1 MARRATAITAEVSAG
16 GPAIPDRTSPRRS
29 SFPAITAR
37 AGVTSAI
44 AVVTASAA
52 TASMAKDAAAGRRVF
67 DSGEL
72 QLVLLKLIA
81 DQPRHGY
88 ELIRAIEELTGGAY
102 VPSPGVIYPTLTLL
116 QDMGRIEEATAAGP
130 RKAFAVTADG
140 TAELVAKKPEVEA
153 LFARLAELASMRERT
168 DGGPVRRAMGNL
180 RTVLL
185 DRLGRDGVQSET
197 MHEVA
202 AILDEAARKIE
213 RLCMTFT
220 SSARVPTS
228 KASRYLQQLC
238 KHWSHNLARR
248 VHRAEGRR
256 DLSAQRARRRLA
268 GGRHAPDAGA

>member
-1 MARRATAITAEVSAG
+1 MTMRFSHHSHGPESGRRPEYRHGRGDDAHPRRGFGRRCRSDGSDEADSLELA
-16 GPAIPDRTSPRRS
+16 PDRGPRGRH
-29 SFPAITAR
+29 FGHR
-37 AGVTSAI
+37 GRHGFGR
-44 AVVTASAA
+44 
-52 TASMAKDAAAGRRVF
+52 DGEHGEGRGRRRRVF

-116 QDMGRIEEATAAGP
+116 QDMGRIEEATAEGP
-130 RKAFAVTADG
+130 RKPFAVTADG
-140 TAELVAKKPEVEA
+140 TAELEAKKQEVEA
-153 LFARLAELASMRERT
+153 LLARLAELASMRERT

-185 DRLGRDGVQSET
+185 DRLSREGVQTET

-213 RLCMTFT
+213 RL
-220 SSARVPTS
+220 
-228 KASRYLQQLC
+228 
-238 KHWSHNLARR
+238 
-248 VHRAEGRR
+248 
-256 DLSAQRARRRLA
+256 
-268 GGRHAPDAGA
+268 

>member
-1 MARRATAITAEVSAG
+1 MRFSTPTHGERRHWHG
-16 GPAIPDRTSPRRS
+16 HGHGHHRRGFGRRS
-29 SFPAITAR
+29 RPDQSDDACSLELAHDRGSRGRHFGHR
-37 AGVTSAI
+37 GRHGV
-44 AVVTASAA
+44 
-52 TASMAKDAAAGRRVF
+52 GEHGEGRGRRRRVF

-116 QDMGRIEEATAAGP
+116 QDMGRIEEATAGGP
-130 RKAFAVTADG
+130 RKPFAITAEG
-140 TAELVAKKPEVEA
+140 TAELAAKKEQVEA

-185 DRLGRDGVQSET
+185 DRLGREGVQTET

-202 AILDEAARKIE
+202 AILDEAAGKIE
-213 RLCMTFT
+213 RL
-220 SSARVPTS
+220 
-228 KASRYLQQLC
+228 
-238 KHWSHNLARR
+238 
-248 VHRAEGRR
+248 
-256 DLSAQRARRRLA
+256 
-268 GGRHAPDAGA
+268 

>member
-1 MARRATAITAEVSAG
+1 MRFSHPTHGHDERRRHWRG
-16 GPAIPDRTSPRRS
+16 DDGPRRRGFS
-29 SFPAITAR
+29 RPSRHPGSDEPEALELSRDHGSRGRPFGHRGRHGFGRDGEPGEGR
-37 AGVTSAI
+37 GRR
-44 AVVTASAA
+44 
-52 TASMAKDAAAGRRVF
+52 RRVF

-116 QDMGRIEEATAAGP
+116 QDMGRIEEAEAEGP
-130 RKAFAVTADG
+130 RKAFSVTADG
-140 TAELVAKKPEVEA
+140 TAELLAKKPEVEA
-153 LFARLAELASMRERT
+153 LFAGLAELAERRART

-185 DRLGRDGVQSET
+185 DRLSKDGVQSET

-213 RLCMTFT
+213 RL
-220 SSARVPTS
+220 
-228 KASRYLQQLC
+228 
-238 KHWSHNLARR
+238 
-248 VHRAEGRR
+248 
-256 DLSAQRARRRLA
+256 
-268 GGRHAPDAGA
+268 

>member
-1 MARRATAITAEVSAG
+1 MRFSRPTHGPDERRRPHEHRHGRGDDG
-16 GPAIPDRTSPRRS
+16 GHHRRGFGRRCGHPGS
-29 SFPAITAR
+29 DETEALE
-37 AGVTSAI
+37 
-44 AVVTASAA
+44 ASR
-52 TASMAKDAAAGRRVF
+52 DYGRRGGRHFGHRGRHGFGRDGEPGGRRRRVF

-116 QDMGRIEEATAAGP
+116 QDMGRIEEATAEGP
-130 RKAFAVTADG
+130 RKPFAITADG
-140 TAELVAKKPEVEA
+140 SAELSAKQPEVEA

-180 RTVLL
+180 RTVLI
-185 DRLGRDGVQSET
+185 DRLGKDGVESET

-213 RLCMTFT
+213 RL
-220 SSARVPTS
+220 
-228 KASRYLQQLC
+228 
-238 KHWSHNLARR
+238 
-248 VHRAEGRR
+248 
-256 DLSAQRARRRLA
+256 
-268 GGRHAPDAGA
+268 

>member
-1 MARRATAITAEVSAG
+1 MRFSHPTHGHDERRRHWRGDDGHHRRGFGRRCGSDEPEALEASRDHDRRG
-16 GPAIPDRTSPRRS
+16 GRHFGHRGRHGFGRDGEHGGRR
-29 SFPAITAR
+29 
-37 AGVTSAI
+37 
-44 AVVTASAA
+44 
-52 TASMAKDAAAGRRVF
+52 RRVF

-116 QDMGRIEEATAAGP
+116 QDMGRIEEAAAEGP
-130 RKAFAVTADG
+130 RKAFAVTAD
-140 TAELVAKKPEVEA
+140 
-153 LFARLAELASMRERT
+153 ARLAELASMRERT

-185 DRLGRDGVQSET
+185 DRLSKDGVQSET

-213 RLCMTFT
+213 RL
-220 SSARVPTS
+220 
-228 KASRYLQQLC
+228 
-238 KHWSHNLARR
+238 
-248 VHRAEGRR
+248 
-256 DLSAQRARRRLA
+256 
-268 GGRHAPDAGA
+268 

>member
-1 MARRATAITAEVSAG
+1 MRFSNPTHGHDERRRHWRGDDG
-16 GPAIPDRTSPRRS
+16 GHHRRGFGRRS
-29 SFPAITAR
+29 EHPGSDEPETLE
-37 AGVTSAI
+37 
-44 AVVTASAA
+44 ASR
-52 TASMAKDAAAGRRVF
+52 DHDRRGGRHFGGHRGRHGFGRDGEHGGRRRRVF

-116 QDMGRIEEATAAGP
+116 QDMGRIEEAEAEGP
-130 RKAFAVTADG
+130 RKPFAITADG
-140 TAELVAKKPEVEA
+140 TAELLAKKPEVDA

-185 DRLGRDGVQSET
+185 DRLGKDGVQSET

-213 RLCMTFT
+213 RL
-220 SSARVPTS
+220 
-228 KASRYLQQLC
+228 
-238 KHWSHNLARR
+238 
-248 VHRAEGRR
+248 
-256 DLSAQRARRRLA
+256 
-268 GGRHAPDAGA
+268 

>member
-1 MARRATAITAEVSAG
+1 MRFSHPTHGHDERRRHWRGDDGHHRRGFGRRCGQPGSDDPEALEASRDYGRRG
-16 GPAIPDRTSPRRS
+16 GRHFGHRGRDGEHGGRR
-29 SFPAITAR
+29 
-37 AGVTSAI
+37 
-44 AVVTASAA
+44 
-52 TASMAKDAAAGRRVF
+52 RRVF

-116 QDMGRIEEATAAGP
+116 QDMGRIEEATAEGP
-130 RKAFAVTADG
+130 RKPFAVTAEG
-140 TAELVAKKPEVEA
+140 SAELEAKKQEVDA
-153 LFARLAELASMRERT
+153 LFARLAQLASMRERT

-213 RLCMTFT
+213 RL
-220 SSARVPTS
+220 
-228 KASRYLQQLC
+228 
-238 KHWSHNLARR
+238 
-248 VHRAEGRR
+248 
-256 DLSAQRARRRLA
+256 
-268 GGRHAPDAGA
+268 

>member
-1 MARRATAITAEVSAG
+1 MRFFSPTHGYEAGRRHWHANDG
-16 GPAIPDRTSPRRS
+16 HHRRGFGRHCRNEGS
-29 SFPAITAR
+29 DEA
-37 AGVTSAI
+37 
-44 AVVTASAA
+44 
-52 TASMAKDAAAGRRVF
+52 DAAELSGDRGPLGRHLGGRHRGRHGFGHDGEHGEGRGRRRRVF

-88 ELIRAIEELTGGAY
+88 ELIRAIEDLTGGAY

-130 RKAFAVTADG
+130 RKPFAVTADG
-140 TAELVAKKPEVEA
+140 TAELEAKKQEVEA
-153 LFARLAELASMRERT
+153 LFARLAQLASMRERT

-185 DRLGRDGVQSET
+185 DRLGREGVQSET

-213 RLCMTFT
+213 RL
-220 SSARVPTS
+220 
-228 KASRYLQQLC
+228 K
-238 KHWSHNLARR
+238 
-248 VHRAEGRR
+248 
-256 DLSAQRARRRLA
+256 
-268 GGRHAPDAGA
+268 

>member
-1 MARRATAITAEVSAG
+1 MRFSHPTHGHDERRHPWRGHDDHHRRGFGRRCGPPGSDEPEALELSRDHG
-16 GPAIPDRTSPRRS
+16 GPRGRHFGHRGRHGFGRDGEPGEGRSRR
-29 SFPAITAR
+29 
-37 AGVTSAI
+37 
-44 AVVTASAA
+44 
-52 TASMAKDAAAGRRVF
+52 RRVF

-140 TAELVAKKPEVEA
+140 TAELEAKKPEVEA

-185 DRLGRDGVQSET
+185 DRLSKDGVQSET

-213 RLCMTFT
+213 RL
-220 SSARVPTS
+220 
-228 KASRYLQQLC
+228 
-238 KHWSHNLARR
+238 
-248 VHRAEGRR
+248 
-256 DLSAQRARRRLA
+256 
-268 GGRHAPDAGA
+268 

>member
-1 MARRATAITAEVSAG
+1 MFRYERERTLNFDHQHGGHRHHGQGGRHGFRRHGWG
-16 GPAIPDRTSPRRS
+16 GEDEGRGGRR
-29 SFPAITAR
+29 
-37 AGVTSAI
+37 
-44 AVVTASAA
+44 
-52 TASMAKDAAAGRRVF
+52 RRVF

-116 QDMGRIEEATAAGP
+116 QDMGRIEEAAAEGP

-153 LFARLAELASMRERT
+153 LFARLAELAAQRERT

-185 DRLGRDGVQSET
+185 DRLSRDGVPSET

-213 RLCMTFT
+213 RL
-220 SSARVPTS
+220 
-228 KASRYLQQLC
+228 
-238 KHWSHNLARR
+238 
-248 VHRAEGRR
+248 
-256 DLSAQRARRRLA
+256 
-268 GGRHAPDAGA
+268 

>member
-1 MARRATAITAEVSAG
+1 MTVRFSHPTDDDPEAGRRHWHG
-16 GPAIPDRTSPRRS
+16 NDGHHRRGFHRRS
-29 SFPAITAR
+29 RTDGSD
-37 AGVTSAI
+37 
-44 AVVTASAA
+44 
-52 TASMAKDAAAGRRVF
+52 DACSLELAQDRGPSGRNFGRHFGHRGRHGFGRDGQHGEGRGRRRRVF

-116 QDMGRIEEATAAGP
+116 QDMGRIEEATAEGP
-130 RKAFAVTADG
+130 RKPFAVTADG
-140 TAELVAKKPEVEA
+140 TAELDAKKQEVEA
-153 LFARLAELASMRERT
+153 LFARLAELASMRQRT

-185 DRLGRDGVQSET
+185 DRLGREGVQTET

-213 RLCMTFT
+213 RL
-220 SSARVPTS
+220 
-228 KASRYLQQLC
+228 
-238 KHWSHNLARR
+238 
-248 VHRAEGRR
+248 
-256 DLSAQRARRRLA
+256 
-268 GGRHAPDAGA
+268 

>member
-1 MARRATAITAEVSAG
+1 M
-16 GPAIPDRTSPRRS
+16 
-29 SFPAITAR
+29 
-37 AGVTSAI
+37 
-44 AVVTASAA
+44 
-52 TASMAKDAAAGRRVF
+52 
-67 DSGEL
+67 
-72 QLVLLKLIA
+72 LLKLIA

-116 QDMGRIEEATAAGP
+116 QDMGRIEEAAAAGP

-140 TAELVAKKPEVEA
+140 TAELEAKKPEVEA

-185 DRLGRDGVQSET
+185 DRLSRDGVQSET

-213 RLCMTFT
+213 RLSMTFN
-220 SSARVPTS
+220 SSARVPTA

-238 KHWSHNLARR
+238 KH
-248 VHRAEGRR
+248 
-256 DLSAQRARRRLA
+256 
-268 GGRHAPDAGA
+268 

>member
-1 MARRATAITAEVSAG
+1 MRFSHPTHGHEERRRHWRGDDGHHRRGFGRRSGHPGSDAPEALELSHDHG
-16 GPAIPDRTSPRRS
+16 PRRRH
-29 SFPAITAR
+29 FGHR
-37 AGVTSAI
+37 GRHGFGR
-44 AVVTASAA
+44 
-52 TASMAKDAAAGRRVF
+52 DGEHGEGRGGRRRRVF

-140 TAELVAKKPEVEA
+140 TAELEAKKQEVEA
-153 LFARLAELASMRERT
+153 LFARLAQLASARERT

-180 RTVLL
+180 RAVLL
-185 DRLGRDGVQSET
+185 DRLDREGVQTET

-213 RLCMTFT
+213 RL
-220 SSARVPTS
+220 
-228 KASRYLQQLC
+228 
-238 KHWSHNLARR
+238 
-248 VHRAEGRR
+248 
-256 DLSAQRARRRLA
+256 
-268 GGRHAPDAGA
+268 

>member
-1 MARRATAITAEVSAG
+1 MRFSHPTHGHDERRRHGRGGDGHHHRGLGRRSGHAGSDEPEALELSRDHG
-16 GPAIPDRTSPRRS
+16 GPRGRHFGHRGRHGFGRDSEHGDGRGGRR
-29 SFPAITAR
+29 
-37 AGVTSAI
+37 
-44 AVVTASAA
+44 
-52 TASMAKDAAAGRRVF
+52 RRVF

-88 ELIRAIEELTGGAY
+88 ELIRAIDELTGGAY

-116 QDMGRIEEATAAGP
+116 QDMGRIEEAMAAGP
-130 RKAFAVTADG
+130 RKAFAVTVDG
-140 TAELVAKKPEVEA
+140 TAELEAKKPEVEA

-213 RLCMTFT
+213 RL
-220 SSARVPTS
+220 
-228 KASRYLQQLC
+228 
-238 KHWSHNLARR
+238 
-248 VHRAEGRR
+248 
-256 DLSAQRARRRLA
+256 
-268 GGRHAPDAGA
+268 

>member
-1 MARRATAITAEVSAG
+1 MRFSHPTHGHDERRRHWRG
-16 GPAIPDRTSPRRS
+16 GDGHQHRGFGRRCGHPGSDEPEALELSRDHDRRGGRHFGHRGHHGFGRDGEPGEGRGRR
-29 SFPAITAR
+29 
-37 AGVTSAI
+37 
-44 AVVTASAA
+44 
-52 TASMAKDAAAGRRVF
+52 RRVF

-116 QDMGRIEEATAAGP
+116 QDMGRIEEATAEGP
-130 RKAFAVTADG
+130 RKPFAVTAEG
-140 TAELVAKKPEVEA
+140 SAELEAKKQEVDA
-153 LFARLAELASMRERT
+153 LFARLAQLASMRERT

-213 RLCMTFT
+213 RL
-220 SSARVPTS
+220 
-228 KASRYLQQLC
+228 
-238 KHWSHNLARR
+238 
-248 VHRAEGRR
+248 
-256 DLSAQRARRRLA
+256 
-268 GGRHAPDAGA
+268 

>member
-1 MARRATAITAEVSAG
+1 MSMRFSDHDHEAGRRHEHRHGSGNDGRQRG
-16 GPAIPDRTSPRRS
+16 GFGRRPRPDGSDDACALELAHDRGPRGRH
-29 SFPAITAR
+29 FGHRGRHGFGRDGEPGEGR
-37 AGVTSAI
+37 GRR
-44 AVVTASAA
+44 
-52 TASMAKDAAAGRRVF
+52 RRVF

-116 QDMGRIEEATAAGP
+116 QDMGRIEEATAEGP
-130 RKAFAVTADG
+130 RKPFAITADG
-140 TAELVAKKPEVEA
+140 AAELEAKAQEVEA

-185 DRLGRDGVQSET
+185 DRLGRDGVQAET
-197 MHEVA
+197 MHDVA

-213 RLCMTFT
+213 RL
-220 SSARVPTS
+220 
-228 KASRYLQQLC
+228 
-238 KHWSHNLARR
+238 
-248 VHRAEGRR
+248 
-256 DLSAQRARRRLA
+256 
-268 GGRHAPDAGA
+268 

>member
-1 MARRATAITAEVSAG
+1 MRFSHPARGHEERRRHWHG
-16 GPAIPDRTSPRRS
+16 DGHRHRGFGRRS
-29 SFPAITAR
+29 GHSGADEPAELELSHDHDR
-37 AGVTSAI
+37 RGRHFGHRGRHGFGR
-44 AVVTASAA
+44 
-52 TASMAKDAAAGRRVF
+52 DGEPGEGRGGRRRRVF

-140 TAELVAKKPEVEA
+140 IAELEAKKQEVEA

-180 RTVLL
+180 RAVLL
-185 DRLGRDGVQSET
+185 DRLGREGVQTET

-213 RLCMTFT
+213 RL
-220 SSARVPTS
+220 
-228 KASRYLQQLC
+228 
-238 KHWSHNLARR
+238 
-248 VHRAEGRR
+248 
-256 DLSAQRARRRLA
+256 
-268 GGRHAPDAGA
+268 